1 MKAAIV
7 YSHKANKTTK
17 VANLIKQATGMES
30 LKDIDIEEAD
40 LSTIK
45 GFDLLILGSPT
56 WFDGEL
62 AVYWDELVPE
72 IEDTDF
78 SKSKVAIFGNG
89 DQIGY
94 PENFGDAVG
103 LLAEVFEHSGAT
115 MIGKTSTKEYTF
127 ESSKALE
134 GEYFKGLILDFENQ
148 HKMNKERVES
158 WVKSL
163 LERLKD

>member
-7 YSHKANKTTK
+7 YSHKANKTSK
-17 VANLIKQATGMES
+17 AANLIKQATGMES

-78 SKSKVAIFGNG
+78 SKSKIAIFGNG

-103 LLAEVFEHSGAT
+103 LLAEVFENSGAT

-148 HKMNKERVES
+148 HKMNKARVES

-163 LERLKD
+163 LEQLKD